1 MRQLAIGDCTKKV
14 FSTIA
19 KPSTGNLVISA
30 RSGDREDA
38 IHSVCKDD
46 IVVYLVQFN
55 VRGTVSLVRGAT
67 EALAAIDVIL
77 LTNFKS
83 VADVTRPVGPLGADL
98 RVAPC
103 VRHRYSGV
111 DAFGRVPRAFRSWLA
126 LPLAYFGSR

>member
-1 MRQLAIGDCTKKV
+1 M
-14 FSTIA
+14 
-19 KPSTGNLVISA
+19 
-30 RSGDREDA
+30 
-38 IHSVCKDD
+38 
-46 IVVYLVQFN
+46 VYLVQFN

-111 DAFGRVPRAFRSWLA
+111 DASPWS
-126 LPLAYFGSR
+126 GSPSSLSSRKFHPSASQ